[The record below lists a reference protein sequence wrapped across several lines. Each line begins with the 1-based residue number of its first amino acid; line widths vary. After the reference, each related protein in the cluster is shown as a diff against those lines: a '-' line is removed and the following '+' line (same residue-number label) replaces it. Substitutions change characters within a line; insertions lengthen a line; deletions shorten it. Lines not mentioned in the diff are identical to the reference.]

1 MLDKLTGL
9 PEVPEGYWWRV
20 TRERQQVSGWDP
32 YPSVQNGGLSST
44 GWSYRMVGIVSLMTT
59 EYRTGPSHWYTK
71 AKPQTVEVARYRHTI
86 RIKADSS
93 NYNYEITPHSILR
106 TAVGIMASWE
116 ADKKLKAQ
124 QRAVD
129 SLMGDYPPKRLG
141 Q

>member
-1 MLDKLTGL
+1 
-9 PEVPEGYWWRV
+9 
-20 TRERQQVSGWDP
+20 
-32 YPSVQNGGLSST
+32 
-44 GWSYRMVGIVSLMTT
+44 MVGIVSLMTT